1 MKRCHTKV
9 KIIYSNWAMNP
20 ENERGD
26 RLCNSFSK
34 VLDLVTSNEEKTKM
48 VMDWIKWLI
57 NELENGEEACVSSQH
72 TPLTANQLDTLSCR
86 GNVNGNTQES
96 ANIRSPLTT
105 RGKGRPPSKRKE
117 GMTEKAVKKK
127 KNKMSKVIFL

>member
-1 MKRCHTKV
+1 
-9 KIIYSNWAMNP
+9 MNP

-26 RLCNSFSK
+26 RLSNSFSK

-57 NELENGEEACVSSQH
+57 SELENGEGACVSSQH
-72 TPLTANQLDTLSCR
+72 TPLMTNQLDTLSCG
-86 GNVNGNTQES
+86 GNVNGNTQEI
-96 ANIRSPLTT
+96 ANIRSPLTI
-105 RGKGRPPSKRKE
+105 RGKGRSPSKRKE

-127 KNKMSKVIFL
+127 KNKMSKGKYFYNLVLYVI